1 MEAYMFRQ
9 NYYTMTE
16 ASEIDRVEMEFQP
29 LRKWQLETGGG
40 AKVPTEWFKA
50 WPTIA
55 IVVPSDKPLTPWLAA
70 GSYCISQDVKDIIEE
85 LAPDVHQFI
94 PISVEAGPAGAR
106 RNNQYYSLHIANR
119 ADEVVVEKSDVEWR
133 TTDIA
138 KRRVWRKNGAMA
150 LPLASIKGKHLWR
163 NRPCLMYCMSGE
175 LHDRLQECNL
185 LGGLELEK
193 QIVVE

>member
-9 NYYTMTE
+9 DYYTMTE
-16 ASEIDRVEMEFQP
+16 AEEIDRVPMQFDP
-29 LRKWQLETGGG
+29 LGKWQLETGGG
-40 AKVPTEWFKA
+40 AKVPIEWFKA

-55 IVVPSDKPLTPWLAA
+55 IVAPSDKPLTPWLAA
-70 GSYCISQDVKDIIEE
+70 GSYCVNQDVKDIIEE

-94 PISVEAGPAGAR
+94 PLSVEAGPADGR
-106 RNNQYYSLHIANR
+106 RIHQYYSLHIANR
-119 ADEVVVEKSDVEWR
+119 ADEVVVEKSNVVWEVNKYS
-133 TTDIA
+133 A
-138 KRRVWRKNGAMA
+138 NKVWRKNKAMA

-163 NRPCLMYCMSGE
+163 NRPCMMYCMSGE
-175 LHDRLQECNL
+175 LHDRLQERNL